1 MVGMMCGWLKLLV
14 LPVWAFDR
22 WINLLIHGLITCLK
36 GQSDVWK
43 LFWSQDPDT
52 ATALA
57 AAAGVKAPA
66 QAEPSDPTEVYVSN
80 TSEAV
85 AQSHLQ
91 EFFCM
96 IGELESVT
104 KQGLVPKI
112 DYACLPIVNR
122 WRICFLF
129 QFQCTGLA

>member
-1 MVGMMCGWLKLLV
+1 M
-14 LPVWAFDR
+14 
-22 WINLLIHGLITCLK
+22 
-36 GQSDVWK
+36 
-43 LFWSQDPDT
+43 SQDPDT

-57 AAAGVKAPA
+57 AAAGVKVPA

-96 IGELESVT
+96 IGELESIT
-104 KQGLVPKI
+104 KQGFVPKI
-112 DYACLPIVNR
+112 YYARLSSVNP
-122 WRICFLF
+122 WLFCFLNSIA
-129 QFQCTGLA
+129 QCYV